1 MLASGLA
8 EGVFSTMQFLVFLAL
23 AIGGLIMLGFSAIF
37 GGHHDGEM
45 GHDIHAGHEADHGS
59 GEQGQESAPSFLS
72 PRIFFAFLTGFG
84 VAGAIATVYGAPA
97 AWATGIGFIPGMVM
111 AVIAWFTG
119 WYLFNQQVNSSLR
132 PGQVVG
138 ASGTVVT
145 AIPVK
150 GLGEVNV
157 SVNGQIVS
165 YTALLSEDQ
174 TADLPAGVRIR
185 VTDDL
190 GDKVVVKK
198 AAATS

>member
-1 MLASGLA
+1 MILAWGLV
-8 EGVFSTMQFLVFLAL
+8 EGVLSSMQFLVFLAL

-45 GHDIHAGHEADHGS
+45 GGHDAEHGGDGHDHEA
-59 GEQGQESAPSFLS
+59 APSFLS

-84 VAGAIATVYGAPA
+84 VAGSIATVYGASP
-97 AWATGIGFIPGMVM
+97 AWATGIGFIPGLVM
-111 AVIAWFTG
+111 ASIAWMTAY
-119 WYLFNQQVNSSLR
+119 YLINQQANSNLR

-138 ASGTVVT
+138 ATGTVVT

-157 SVNGQIVS
+157 SVNGQILS
-165 YTALLSEDQ
+165 YTALLAGDQ
-174 TADLPAGVRIR
+174 TSPLPAGERIK
-185 VTDDL
+185 VMEDL

-198 AAATS
+198 ALATI